1 MQHREVWVCSGYKY
15 FILEFMCYPIFK
27 KPKFLF
33 FKNRNY
39 SFIYFGINLP
49 ASGLRCGPRHL
60 CCIMHNISLRHMN
73 FLVAVLRYSSCHIQ
87 V

>member
-15 FILEFMCYPIFK
+15 FVLECMCYPILK
-27 KPKFLF
+27 KPKLLF
-33 FKNRNY
+33 SNRNY

-60 CCIMHNISLRHMN
+60 CCVMHNISYALHE
-73 FLVAVLRYSSCHIQ
+73 LSSCGSQIQ
-87 V
+87 